1 MAGRRGLV
9 LVLALAAATRLIVFA
24 VAVQAPSRFMTED
37 SFQYDLLARR
47 FGDAYVHLHA
57 RLLDLSLLRPPGYPA
72 YLAAVYGVAGRS
84 WTAAV
89 AVEVVIGVA
98 TVLGVY
104 LLARRLAGPGVAVVA
119 GLALALDP
127 ISVAMTSNVTTET
140 VFAAVWVC
148 AALLWVAGLQ
158 RRRPWLLAAAGAVF
172 GVSVLVRPI
181 GLYLP
186 VLLVPLTFWLV
197 GGPRTRRALAS
208 AAILVAF
215 AVPVGLWAARNAHE
229 TGVVTVSTIGA
240 HNLLDYRAADALAI
254 DEGSSRPEEARR
266 LDARARAQVAPHA
279 NGAVLAQAESSLA
292 WHTLVHHPK
301 GALLTTV
308 RGLGRVLLGPG
319 RAEMLRLVRGRTDAV
334 GLADRATI
342 AAEAALLFALL
353 LAALVGVVALVRR
366 RAWLAL
372 AVPLALA
379 VYDVA
384 LSAGAEGNA
393 RLRMPASPFL
403 AVLAGAG
410 VVAAWRRLASTRAAP
425 SAGRRA
431 FRSR

>member
-1 MAGRRGLV
+1 MAGRRGLL
-9 LVLALAAATRLIVFA
+9 LVLALAAAARLLVFA

-57 RLLDLSLLRPPGYPA
+57 RLLDLSLLRTPGYPA
-72 YLAAVYGVAGRS
+72 FLAAVYGVAGRS
-84 WTAAV
+84 WTAAA
-89 AVEVVIGVA
+89 AVEILIGVA

-104 LLARRLAGPGVAVVA
+104 LLARRLLGPGVALVA
-119 GLALALDP
+119 ALALALDP
-127 ISVAMTSNVTTET
+127 ISIAMTSNVTTET
-140 VFAAVWVC
+140 VFAGLWVA

-158 RRRPWLLAAAGAVF
+158 QRRSGLLAAAGLAF

-197 GGPRTRRALAS
+197 GAPRTRRLVAS
-208 AAILVAF
+208 AAILVSF
-215 AVPVGLWAARNAHE
+215 AVPVGLWAARNHHE

-254 DEGSSRPEEARR
+254 DEGSSRPEEADR
-266 LDARARAQVAPHA
+266 LEARARRAAGAHA

-292 WHTLVHHPK
+292 WHTLAHHPK
-301 GALLTTV
+301 GAVLTTV
-308 RGLGRVLLGPG
+308 RGLGRVLFGPG
-319 RAEMLRLVRGRTDAV
+319 RAEMLRLVTGSTETV
-334 GLADRATI
+334 GLADRAAI

-353 LAALVGVVALVRR
+353 LAAVGGVVALVRR

-379 VYDVA
+379 VYDIA

-403 AVLAGAG
+403 ALLAGAG
-410 VVAAWRRLASTRAAP
+410 LVAAWRWVVSSRAAP
-425 SAGRRA
+425 SAAR
-431 FRSR
+431 